1 MVEAMEI
8 STTKCE
14 INLADEDFSFETELL
29 NNPYNISIW
38 IKYINY
44 KQKRIKDS
52 TSVKQLILLYERA
65 VNIFSYNF
73 KLWYQYICFRKGFLI
88 NKCPTSSEWD
98 YLIDVFE
105 RCLCFLYKMP
115 RIWIDYCL
123 FCTARGSI
131 THTRKVFDRALQS
144 LPIKQHRLIWPYYVK
159 FIQMHNIPETAIVV
173 FKRYLKIFPENREDL
188 IDYLIRLERMDDAA
202 KELKILID
210 QNEDISKKG
219 KTNFELWKDLCKIIS
234 NNPNKIHSLNV
245 EAIFRQGIQKY
256 SDQVAL
262 LWCSL
267 ANYYIRMP
275 NFEKARDI
283 FEEALNTVTTVRD
296 FTQIFDAYAK
306 VLEVN
311 ASRKVNQLKNTKNF
325 SKQDDLQLEIELFI
339 ARFEHLQSR
348 RDLLLNSVLLRQNPN
363 NATEWLN
370 RTKLYEGNDVKIIET
385 FKKAVDIINPKCHTG
400 SLSDIWI
407 AYGEFYIKKKQFKTA
422 IDIFEMGLL
431 PAYHKVD
438 DVVNVWCKYI
448 EFELKYFGYEEAI
461 KLLKRA
467 TKKPFK
473 RVDYFDENIPV
484 QERVHLSL
492 KIWSCYADLEE
503 VYGTIES
510 TKKVYNEIIDLK
522 IATPQIIINFAS
534 FLEENNFFEESFRVY
549 EKGVELF
556 KWPNVYDVWKTY
568 LHKFYSRYQ
577 GKKIERMR
585 DLFNQCVENI
595 SPKYAK
601 GIFVLY
607 AKFEE
612 KYGSDKRMEDV
623 FERAVKVVE
632 KEDMRSMFNIYINKV
647 QRSSYTKV
655 REIYEKAIAVLPE
668 NDCRI
673 MCLDFIKYELK
684 LSEIDRAR
692 AIYLYC
698 AEFTDPQ
705 LHKHFYEEWQQFEVN
720 HGNRDTATLMIRK
733 KREIEAKF
741 NSNSSYR
748 HAQMIAAANVIR
760 KKDGIPA
767 DAMSAVEAQIQ
778 NEAANEIQN
787 TISGKNPV
795 SNDGIM
801 FVRSSDNKQF
811 ENSSTENP
819 DEINIDDEEG
829 DND

>member
-1 MVEAMEI
+1 
-8 STTKCE
+8 
-14 INLADEDFSFETELL
+14 
-29 NNPYNISIW
+29 
-38 IKYINY
+38 
-44 KQKRIKDS
+44 
-52 TSVKQLILLYERA
+52 
-65 VNIFSYNF
+65 
-73 KLWYQYICFRKGFLI
+73 
-88 NKCPTSSEWD
+88 
-98 YLIDVFE
+98 
-105 RCLCFLYKMP
+105 MP
-115 RIWIDYCL
+115 RIWIDYCI

-173 FKRYLKIFPENREDL
+173 FKRYLKLFPENREDL

-202 KELKILID
+202 RELKTLID
-210 QNEDISKKG
+210 QNEDVSKNG
-219 KTNFELWKDLCKIIS
+219 KTNFQLWKDLCKIIS
-234 NNPNKIHSLNV
+234 NNPNKIYSLNV

-283 FEEALNTVTTVRD
+283 FEEALKTVTTVRD

-311 ASRKVNQLKNTKNF
+311 ASRKVNQLKKTKNP
-325 SKQDDLQLEIELFI
+325 KIQDDLQLEIELFI

-385 FKKAVDIINPKCHTG
+385 FKKAVNTINPKSHTG
-400 SLSDIWI
+400 NLSDIWI
-407 AYGEFYIKKKQFKTA
+407 AYGEFYIKKNQFKMA
-422 IDIFEMGLL
+422 IDIFEKGLL
-431 PAYHKVD
+431 PDYHKVD

-448 EFELKYFGYEEAI
+448 EFELKYFGYEEAV

-467 TKKPFK
+467 TKRPFK
-473 RVDYFDENIPV
+473 RVDYFDEGIPV

-503 VYGTIES
+503 IYGTIES

-556 KWPNVYDVWKTY
+556 RWPNVYDVWKTY

-601 GIFVLY
+601 GIYVLY
-607 AKFEE
+607 ANFEE

-623 FERAVKVVE
+623 FERAVKAVE

-647 QRSSYTKV
+647 QRSSYAKV
-655 REIYEKAIAVLPE
+655 RHIYEKAITVLPE
-668 NDCRI
+668 NDCRL

-698 AEFTDPQ
+698 ADFTDPQ

-748 HAQMIAAANVIR
+748 HAQMIAAANAMR
-760 KKDGIPA
+760 KTDGAPT

-787 TISGKNPV
+787 TISGKNPPP
-795 SNDGIM
+795 NDGIM
-801 FVRSSDNKQF
+801 FVRSSSNIQV
-811 ENSSTENP
+811 ETSTTENP

-829 DND
+829 DNE